1 MKVTIIA
8 AVLTTTEL
16 TLYKEDGTT
25 LPPILQGDP
34 RLAPLVDYFTPFIS
48 VNQPVEVDLSD
59 VSQKQAANYFAEMEE
74 KTGGIVKFF
83 RVAKKKLASWLMDEQ
98 AEEAKTE
105 VPFVDPC
112 VIGTVPTAEAEEA
125 KPEVPAQPAVVKNK
139 TANAVAEIM
148 ANAKPASA
156 DDFRV
161 PDLDSSKEEDTVVAV
176 VDGKIIP
183 DAHNLGGQVK
193 AAIDDQNSVGLTNF
207 MRRVAAV
214 AEKRN
219 HSVEDLMKF
228 MRRGDLPLTD
238 SGDILVYKALKKRN
252 WGSEYAGGFKYAD
265 IHSGNVPQKVGSYVF
280 MNESLVDHDRRNECS
295 NGLHIARRQYLS
307 GFRGDV
313 CVVALVRPEDVI
325 AVPQYDANKM
335 RVCGYH
341 IIHELSDKQY
351 QSLLRNEPITDE
363 EDGQLLLGRLLSG
376 QHIGV
381 LTKVEITS
389 QKGKGIVIHGVEAQ
403 PAPVAETKAKPAA
416 PQGTKE
422 EKPAKA
428 EAPKKPEVKRKA
440 KAVEELPSASAIKK
454 TGAKAVDPKA
464 VAKKAA
470 EVKTSANPRQA
481 QAAKLY
487 EVVVKATGKK
497 ATAEA
502 AQALL
507 DFKKKAKVSWTVLGL
522 EADMGDQLK
531 KLIG

>member
-16 TLYKEDGTT
+16 TLYKEDGST

-34 RLAPLVDYFTPFIS
+34 RLAPLVECIIPFVS
-48 VNQPVEVDLSD
+48 ANQPVEIDLD
-59 VSQKQAANYFAEMEE
+59 DCTSQKQAANYFAEMEQQ
-74 KTGGIVKFF
+74 TSGLVMFF
-83 RVAKKKLASWLMDEQ
+83 RVAKKKLASLFSAGDDSKPVEP
-98 AEEAKTE
+98 E

-112 VIGTVPTAEAEEA
+112 VIGTVPVAEEA
-125 KPEVPAQPAVVKNK
+125 KPAVAEAAATVNK
-139 TANAVAEIM
+139 TAAAVAEIM
-148 ANAKPASA
+148 ANAKSAS
-156 DDFRV
+156 DKDFRV
-161 PDLDSSKEEDTVVAV
+161 PDLDSSKEEDTVVAI

-183 DAHNLGGQVK
+183 DAHNLGGQIK
-193 AAIDDQNSVGLTNF
+193 SAIDNADSVGLTNF

-214 AEKRN
+214 ADKRS

-238 SGDILVYKALKKRN
+238 AGDILVYKALKRRN
-252 WGSEYAGGFKYAD
+252 WGNQYPGMKYAD

-313 CVVALVRPEDVI
+313 CVIALVRPEDVI

-351 QSLLRNEPITDE
+351 QSLLRNDPITGKA
-363 EDGQLLLGRLLSG
+363 DGQLLLGKLLSG
-376 QHIGV
+376 KHIGV
-381 LTKVEITS
+381 TTRVEITG
-389 QKGKGIVIHGVEAQ
+389 QKGRGIVIHGVEAQ

-507 DFKKKAKVSWTVLGL
+507 DFKKKSKVSWTTLSL

-531 KLIG
+531 KLIA